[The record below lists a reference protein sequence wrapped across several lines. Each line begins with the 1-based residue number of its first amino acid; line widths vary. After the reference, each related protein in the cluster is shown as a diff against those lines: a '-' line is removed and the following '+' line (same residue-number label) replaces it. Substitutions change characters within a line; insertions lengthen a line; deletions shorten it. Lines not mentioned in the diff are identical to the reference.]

1 MTAVPASTS
10 PVRERPAVRPPS
22 LMVASLIVVR
32 RNLIHIKRMPEL
44 LLDVTVQPIMFVCLF
59 AFVFGGSI
67 AVSGSNYR
75 EFLVPGIMAQTMTF
89 SSFIVAIGL
98 NTDLDKGLVDRFKSL
113 PISRAS
119 ILVGRSVS
127 SLLHSSIGIT
137 VMALTGLAIGWR
149 INTNVVEGA
158 AGFGLLL
165 MFGFAMIWLG
175 ILVGSSMR
183 SVEAVN
189 GLMFTAIFPITFVAN
204 TFAPTS
210 RMPSWLQTVAEWNP
224 ISSLVQALRDLWGNG
239 EPATAASAWPLHHPV
254 LMTVLWSVVLTAI
267 FMPLALRAFAARSR
281 D

>member
-1 MTAVPASTS
+1 
-10 PVRERPAVRPPS
+10 
-22 LMVASLIVVR
+22 
-32 RNLIHIKRMPEL
+32 
-44 LLDVTVQPIMFVCLF
+44 
-59 AFVFGGSI
+59 
-67 AVSGSNYR
+67 
-75 EFLVPGIMAQTMTF
+75 MAQTMTF

-149 INTNVVEGA
+149 INTNVVDGA